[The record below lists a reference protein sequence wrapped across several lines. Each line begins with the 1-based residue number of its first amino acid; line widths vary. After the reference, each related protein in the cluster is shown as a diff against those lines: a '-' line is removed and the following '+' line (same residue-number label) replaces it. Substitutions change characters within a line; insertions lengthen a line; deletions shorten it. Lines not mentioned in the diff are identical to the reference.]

1 VVGSDYCQGGRRRKG
16 DAHPRAGAWAL
27 ISESQNPKD
36 GSDYYLGMKETSRE
50 RSTTFSQMVDR
61 GDIMASEHANS
72 KIILVMVGL
81 PGRGKSFISR
91 KIELFLSWA
100 GQKTRVRVV
109 SAP

>member
-1 VVGSDYCQGGRRRKG
+1 MGVRTVK
-16 DAHPRAGAWAL
+16 A
-27 ISESQNPKD
+27 
-36 GSDYYLGMKETSRE
+36 E
-50 RSTTFSQMVDR
+50 RGTTFSQMVDR

-100 GQKTRVRVV
+100 GQKTKV
-109 SAP
+109 SQINLPRPQIR